1 MPSSR
6 RRPLTPTPS
15 GVRASWTRLVG
26 LAALPLVLVAAG
38 CAASPGS
45 GTSPS
50 AGTPS
55 ATSASAAT
63 TTAGSG
69 TAAVLTSLDQVQVTG
84 GVGQAPTVTAQWPVS
99 VDQTL
104 SKVLVAGS
112 GQVVG
117 ADATVQVNYSGTNGR
132 TGQVFDSSFKNGKPA
147 TFGLAQVIPGF
158 EKGLTGKHA
167 GDGLLGEFVV
177 ELAVGDQ
184 TAITPQGAPPRRAS
198 RSGTPCSS
206 LSTSW
211 PSPEEMAHPARRPSR
226 PRAISA
232 RCEVG

>member
-69 TAAVLTSLDQVQVTG
+69 TSSAGGSAAVLTSLDQVQVTG

-158 EKGLTGKHA
+158 EKGLTGKHVGDRVLIAVTGKDGYDSA
-167 GDGLLGEFVV
+167 GGAAAAGIQVGDSLFFVV
-177 ELAVGDQ
+177 DIVAV
-184 TAITPQGAPPRRAS
+184 S
-198 RSGTPCSS
+198 
-206 LSTSW
+206 
-211 PSPEEMAHPARRPSR
+211 
-226 PRAISA
+226 
-232 RCEVG
+232 